1 MTVKLFTL
9 IVGVMLVTALTGC
22 GSLAGGGVSPSATDT
37 PVAGGAEQGSD
48 TMNNSTPD
56 ETTPDPSD
64 GITLDNGGGV
74 TMRVLWTISGYTIG
88 KGAAWGEQEA
98 KALLFKPLDMN
109 DSEIIFDGKAC
120 QGVNFQQET
129 VNAADYL
136 SNVWKTTP
144 QELGIDNQELQV
156 FKTNCSLSGFQEYMR
171 LPDGHLIVPIN
182 GVFFFFEPAVAR

>member
-1 MTVKLFTL
+1 
-9 IVGVMLVTALTGC
+9 VGIMLVAALTGC
-22 GSLAGGGVSPSATDT
+22 GSLTGGSASPSATDT
-37 PVAGGAEQGSD
+37 PVAGGAEPGSD
-48 TMNNSTPD
+48 AMNNSTPD
-56 ETTPDPSD
+56 ETTPNPSD

-88 KGAAWGEQEA
+88 KGAAWSEQEA

-109 DSEIIFDGKAC
+109 ETGIIFDGKTC

-144 QELGIDNQELQV
+144 QELGIDNQDLQV
-156 FKTNCSLSGFQEYMR
+156 FKTNCSLPGFQEYMR